1 MVWGMDKPE
10 FSDIVVRYAPDV
22 VHLEFGYEGDLRSPL
37 RVTVSKKAFEKMLV
51 REAQKRQR

>member
-1 MVWGMDKPE
+1 MDKPE